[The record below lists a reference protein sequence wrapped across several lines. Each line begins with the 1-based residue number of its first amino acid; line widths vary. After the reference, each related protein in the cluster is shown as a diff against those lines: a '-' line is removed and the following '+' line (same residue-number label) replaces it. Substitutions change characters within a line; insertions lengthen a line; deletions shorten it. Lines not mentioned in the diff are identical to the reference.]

1 MSAAMHQ
8 ILVIFIG
15 VLAGFI
21 CRKAKILTE
30 EGTGTLSNIVVKI
43 ILPFYLFSAI
53 LNTDAAVDSGT
64 VLLTIALSAGMFR

>member
-43 ILPFYLFSAI
+43 IPTGEQYMGWLGSKADFY
-53 LNTDAAVDSGT
+53 
-64 VLLTIALSAGMFR
+64 R